1 MVVNGVSSDRVS
13 VLSGV
18 PQGSILGPLLFLI
31 YINDLTDITFSE
43 GSKLVLYAD
52 DILLYKP
59 ILSQDDFNAL
69 QTYVNLIQTWA
80 NSNNTTFNT
89 TKCKGMN
96 ISRKRRPLFP
106 LHPIQLGEF
115 NLESVQEYHV
125 ANVCSKTR
133 KIIALLYRKFSQ
145 HAGYAP
151 LLWLYISL
159 VRPHL

>member
-1 MVVNGVSSDRVS
+1 MVQCVVVNGVSSDRVS

-59 ILSQDDFNAL
+59 ILSHDDFNAL
-69 QTYVNLIQTWA
+69 QTDVNLIQTWA
-80 NSNNTTFNT
+80 DSNNMTCNT
-89 TKCKGMN
+89 TKCKVMN

-106 LHPIQLGEF
+106 LHPIQLEEF
-115 NLESVQEYHV
+115 NLESVQEY
-125 ANVCSKTR
+125 K
-133 KIIALLYRKFSQ
+133 Y
-145 HAGYAP
+145 
-151 LLWLYISL
+151 
-159 VRPHL
+159 